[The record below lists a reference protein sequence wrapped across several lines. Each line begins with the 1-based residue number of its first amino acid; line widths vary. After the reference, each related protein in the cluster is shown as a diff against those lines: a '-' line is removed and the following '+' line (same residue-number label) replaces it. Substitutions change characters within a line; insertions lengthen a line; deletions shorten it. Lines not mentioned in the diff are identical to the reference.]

1 MLNLLCYGHICSF
14 VLTGLVEIWLTDSEG
29 PVVADVNVSSA
40 GECVDISQSIADFTD
55 TDVTVSAIIDVTRG
69 NVFASSVDG

>member
-14 VLTGLVEIWLTDSEG
+14 ALTGLVDIRLTDNEG
-29 PVVADVNVSSA
+29 PVLADVNVSSA

-55 TDVTVSAIIDVTRG
+55 IEVTVSAIIDVSRG
-69 NVFASSVDG
+69 KVVASSVDG